1 MKTLGKVLLISAFC
15 FMFMGCSNHEQVKKK
30 EPESHITFSQEEQK
44 FEIIYM
50 YDEMQ
55 EYIDTVREQTG
66 KSNETVFIEKVFEP
80 FKKKSDMEEISLR
93 YTFDPSSEV
102 DKLGQSIKEL
112 EKNKDMTNRIIK
124 EALLKSAKELPGK
137 DKKYIIMPANPED
150 TFTVEQMGGV
160 SGFVLSEDVIVL
172 QLSPSMQE
180 DILKY
185 TVAHEYNHL
194 LAEESNQG
202 MIRTILGGVVLEG
215 KADAFAHT
223 IYPKIEVPW
232 QEPMTMEERE
242 KVVAEITELRYS
254 SDMKTYEKLREGNSS
269 KDIPQW
275 ANYKIGYEIVQS
287 YRKKHPEVSIGRWT
301 SMHEAEIIAGSD
313 FEKITAYEG
322 ASSND

>member
-1 MKTLGKVLLISAFC
+1 MKTVGKALLIPALC
-15 FMFMGCSNHEQVKKK
+15 FMFVGCSNKEPFDKK
-30 EPESHITFSQEEQK
+30 EQETHITFSQKEQN

-50 YDEMQ
+50 YDEIK
-55 EYIDTVREQTG
+55 EYIDTVREKTG

-80 FKKKSDMEEISLR
+80 FKKESNMEDISIR
-93 YTFDPSSEV
+93 YVFDPSSEV
-102 DKLGQSIKEL
+102 DKLGESIKDL
-112 EKNKDMTNRIIK
+112 EKDKDPTSGIIK
-124 EALLKSAKELPGK
+124 EALMKSAKELPGK
-137 DKKYIIMPANPED
+137 DKKVIVLPANPED

-160 SGFVLSEDVIVL
+160 SGFALSEDVIVL
-172 QLSPSMQE
+172 QLSPSVQE

-194 LAEESNQG
+194 IAEESNRG

-223 IYPKIEVPW
+223 IYPKIEAPW
-232 QEPMTMEERE
+232 QEPMTTEERE

-254 SDMKTYEKLREGNSS
+254 DDMKSYEKLRAGNSS
-269 KDIPQW
+269 KGIPQW

-287 YRKKHPEVSIGRWT
+287 YRQNHPEISIERWT

-313 FEKITAYEG
+313 FEKITAYE
-322 ASSND
+322 